1 MKELSMRTAAT
12 VQAWAV
18 ALRNRDDGATAAE
31 YALLVALIAVAIIVA
46 VRTLGSTIADVFDK
60 TSTTLSSATA
70 AGG

>member
-18 ALRNRDDGATAAE
+18 ALRNSREGATAAE
-31 YALLVALIAVAIIVA
+31 YALLVALISVAIIVA
-46 VRTLGSTIADVFDK
+46 VKTLGSTIAGVFNK